1 MTFGHPD
8 NGIGVV
14 IDDNGDVA
22 VSLTVAGFIN
32 ADGSQIFE
40 TRRAVRFQKDF
51 GPFNAATYCF
61 PVDAHELTY
70 DAAGQTAGQPGHR
83 QIKVFGEARAM
94 EGPRHGGGYDAVFGA
109 ANTVA
114 LSLQIDTN
122 AV

>member
-40 TRRAVRFQKDF
+40 ARRAVRFQKVF

-61 PVDAHELTY
+61 QSMRMNLHTMLRGRLRASQATVRSKSLVKREPWKAHGT
-70 DAAGQTAGQPGHR
+70 AAVTTPCLGQ
-83 QIKVFGEARAM
+83 QIR
-94 EGPRHGGGYDAVFGA
+94 
-109 ANTVA
+109 
-114 LSLQIDTN
+114 
-122 AV
+122 